1 MVNSRHGQEAKATSA
16 HVMPVV
22 QQAYPYQVALQQCLL
37 LFWLAEQSWGI
48 ESSGYDVVD
57 R

>member
-1 MVNSRHGQEAKATSA
+1 MTI
-16 HVMPVV
+16 PVV

-37 LFWLAEQSWGI
+37 LFGLAEQSWGI